1 MKRERGLLA
10 VLILAA
16 MIIGGGGIY
25 LSGLELQSKSTL
37 TISTTTSLYDTGLL
51 DELKNQYEA
60 EHPSVRVAFI
70 PAGTGIAIEHAKN
83 GDADMILVHSPSQ
96 EYSFMNETYGVN
108 RKVFA
113 YNFFTIIG
121 PADDPAATLQTDAL
135 TALQMIYFYGHAHNT
150 TLWVSRDD
158 NSGTNSKEKSLW
170 SAAGFDYDVIKEEPW
185 FISSGSGMGSTL
197 NIAENQN
204 LYTLADIGTY
214 LAYKSQG
221 LIKLEQFVDE
231 DEMLINIYSAIAV
244 NQTTVPATNFDMA
257 MAFIQ
262 WLLSDPIQTFIHDFG
277 QSEYGL
283 SLFQSAVP
291 VLDAQSPL
299 EIYTWIRNHGFF
311 DYGGT
316 LYECPPIWRE
326 GNYGLYP

>member
-1 MKRERGLLA
+1 MKRERDLLA
-10 VLILAA
+10 ALIIVA

-25 LSGLELQSKSTL
+25 LSGLELQSRSTL
-37 TISTTTSLYDTGLL
+37 TVSTTTSLYDTGLL
-51 DELKNQYEA
+51 DELKNRYET
-60 EHPSVRVAFI
+60 EYPSVRVAFI

-96 EYSFMNETYGVN
+96 EHSFMNDTYGVN

-113 YNFFTIIG
+113 YNFFTIVG
-121 PADDPAATLQTDAL
+121 PADDPATTQQTDAL
-135 TALQMIYFYGHAHNT
+135 TALQMIYSYGHTHNT

-170 SAAGFDYDVIKEEPW
+170 SAAGYDYDIIKEEPW
-185 FISSGSGMGSTL
+185 FISSGSGMGATL

-214 LAYKSQG
+214 LAYRSEG
-221 LIKLEQFVDE
+221 LIHLEQFVDE
-231 DEMLINIYSAIAV
+231 DEVLINIYSAIAV
-244 NQTTVPATNFDMA
+244 NQTTVPVARFEMA

-262 WLLSDPIQTFIHDFG
+262 WLLSDPVQTFIHEFG
-277 QSEYGL
+277 QSDFGL
-283 SLFQSAVP
+283 SLFQSAVL
-291 VLDAQSPL
+291 VLESQSPL
-299 EIYTWIRNHGFF
+299 ETYTWIRNYGFF
-311 DYGGT
+311 DHGGV

-326 GNYGLYP
+326 GNYNLYP